1 MRLTSLGKGAAGSIL
16 RGGCGTTA
24 APFSFAALCASFLL
38 IAARPVPATEC
49 PAVRIDERVQVV
61 YVYDG
66 DTVKLKDGRRLRLIG
81 INTPE
86 MAHADAS
93 DEPLAITARS
103 SLQDMLD
110 RGNYILHLQYGTQ
123 REDHYGR
130 LLAHAFLE
138 NGDNV
143 AVRLL
148 SHGLATALVVP
159 PNTWAM
165 DCYRRL
171 EDDARIDRLGLWAL
185 PQYRT
190 QASTSLPADTTG
202 FRIVRGRVTAIRK
215 TSRSTWLDLQGRLT
229 LHISHSD
236 RASFTPRYLEQLTGH
251 DVEARGWIKTGRDG
265 LRMNIRH
272 PAALVTIFPGT
283 LH

>member
-1 MRLTSLGKGAAGSIL
+1 MRLTSLCKGA
-16 RGGCGTTA
+16 TA
-24 APFSFAALCASFLL
+24 TVAPFSFAAGCACLL
-38 IAARPVPATEC
+38 VTAAGSVSASDC
-49 PAVRIDERVQVV
+49 PAVRVDERVQVV
-61 YVYDG
+61 HVYDG

-86 MAHADAS
+86 TARAGES
-93 DEPLAITARS
+93 GEPLASASRT
-103 SLQDMLD
+103 SLQTMLD
-110 RGNYILHLQYGTQ
+110 RGNRVLHLQYGAQ
-123 REDHYGR
+123 HNDHYGR

-143 AVRLL
+143 AAGLL

-165 DCYRRL
+165 DCYRQL

-185 PQYRT
+185 PQY
-190 QASTSLPADTTG
+190 QAVASSGLTADATG
-202 FRIVRGRVTAIRK
+202 FHIVRGLVTAVRGA
-215 TSRSTWLDLQGRLT
+215 SHSTWLDLRGPLA
-229 LHISHSD
+229 LHISHRD
-236 RASFTPRYLEQLTGH
+236 QTNFAPRYLETLTGQE
-251 DVEARGWIKTGRDG
+251 VEARGWIKPDRDG

-272 PAALVTIFPGT
+272 PAALVKISPGK